1 MNVLYCSPVEWWET
15 RQRFH
20 HVTHGLSDRYR
31 FQVFFPRSHKRILKE
46 RGLGSLLSPY
56 SRETEGS
63 LTLFGVPTIPF
74 YRAFPPL
81 IPVNWEFSNRRIAR
95 VARAQQEPVDILWL
109 THPSQAGLKA
119 RIPHRRLVYEC
130 VDDYALFW
138 GDDATRQ
145 RVIRLEE
152 DLARKADLVVAS
164 SQRLFDRMNAWN
176 PRTCWVGNGAEV
188 DFFEQVRTQTF
199 EMPEELRT
207 RSAPFV
213 GFYGALGDW
222 VDLELLVKAAKAY
235 PQVTFLLIGPAFT
248 DVSQVSALPN
258 VVLTGLVSYERLRP
272 FLAHIP
278 LWILPFKRNALT
290 EAVDP
295 VKIYEYLAAGRTVV
309 STFLPELSPLRDY
322 LSLTESQEAFLE
334 ALGEALEAPLH
345 VPDGLD
351 TLLEARSWK
360 SLCDVLHAQLI
371 RLDAPHVPD
380 EKEPA

>member
-1 MNVLYCSPVEWWET
+1 MNVHYCSPVEWWET

-20 HVTHGLSDRYR
+20 HVAHGLSDRHR
-31 FQVFFPRSHKRILKE
+31 FHVFFPRSHKRILKE
-46 RGLGSLLSPY
+46 RGLGALLSPF
-56 SRETEGS
+56 SRETEGAV
-63 LTLFGVPTIPF
+63 TLFGVPTIPF

-81 IPVNWEFSNRRIAR
+81 IPVNWEFSNRLMARIAR
-95 VARAQQEPVDILWL
+95 AQPEAVDILWL
-109 THPSQAGLKA
+109 THPAQAGLEE

-138 GDDATRQ
+138 GDAATRQ
-145 RVIRLEE
+145 RVIHLEE
-152 DLARKADLVVAS
+152 TLARKADLVVAT
-164 SQRLFDRMNAWN
+164 SQRLYERMQAWN
-176 PRTCWVGNGAEV
+176 PRTAWVGNGAEV
-188 DFFEQVRTQTF
+188 DYFREVRTQAF
-199 EMPEELRT
+199 ELPEELHGRT
-207 RSAPFV
+207 GPFV

-222 VDLELLVKAAKAY
+222 VDLDLVVKAAKAY
-235 PQVTFLLIGPAFT
+235 PHVTFLLIGPAFT
-248 DVSQVSALPN
+248 DVSPVRDLPN

-295 VKIYEYLAAGRTVV
+295 VKIYEYLAAGRKVV
-309 STFLPELSPLRDY
+309 STFLPELTPWRDY

-334 ALGEALEAPLH
+334 ALAEALQAPIH
-345 VPDGLD
+345 VPEALD
-351 TLLEARSWK
+351 ALLEARSWK
-360 SLCDVLHAQLI
+360 TLCDRLHAELI